1 MTMKILLL
9 NSLFPPST
17 VGGAERSVEVLAKGL
32 SSAGFHITVI
42 SLTDGDDITEV
53 RDGVKIHRLAH
64 GNIYWPYDGIRRGGG
79 SRLRWH
85 MNDGMKFA
93 HQSKIADILQRVSPD
108 VVHTNNLTGF
118 GSEVIPLAKS
128 HGLPVVHTLR
138 DFGIMCSRS
147 SVFKN
152 LRDCTTR
159 CLSCR
164 ILTSNKV
171 AGASEVDLVVGN
183 SSYMIERHR
192 ELGVFR
198 DVPARVIYNA
208 VPGILDNRPVA
219 AQAAGDDAYHLGFAG
234 AIKPEKGI
242 EVLLRALRSLD
253 RSDWKLSIA
262 GKGDDEYIRSL
273 KGTYSDLP
281 IEWLGFVPVEPFLD
295 SIDMMVIPSI
305 WPEPMPRTLIEAMA
319 HRLPAVVSDAGGSP
333 EVAAMYPGAQV
344 YPRQDAD
351 ALAEILAA
359 SIAQRPPRQE
369 VDEGILETFSVDRLV
384 ENYLG
389 AYREAIALRRREA

>member
-1 MTMKILLL
+1 MKIVLL
-9 NSLFPPST
+9 NSLYPPST

-32 SSAGFHITVI
+32 TEAGCNITVI
-42 SLTDGDDITEV
+42 CLTDGDDISEV
-53 RDGVKIHRLAH
+53 KDDVKIHRLAH
-64 GNIYWPYDGIRRGGG
+64 GNIYWPYDGIRRGSG

-85 MNDGMKFA
+85 VHDGMKFVN
-93 HQSKIADILQRVSPD
+93 QSTIADIFQRISPD

-118 GSEVIPLAKS
+118 GSQVIPLAKS
-128 HGLPVVHTLR
+128 QGLPVVHTLR

-147 SVFKN
+147 SVFKD
-152 LRDCTTR
+152 LRDCPSR

-164 ILTSNKV
+164 ILTSRKV
-171 AGASEVDLVVGN
+171 ASASEVDLVVGN
-183 SSYMIERHR
+183 SSYMVERHR

-198 DVPARVIYNA
+198 DVPSRVIYNA

-219 AQAAGDDAYHLGFAG
+219 SPAPGDPAYHLGFAG

-242 EVLLRALRSLD
+242 EVLLRALRSLG

-262 GKGDDEYIRSL
+262 GNGDQEYIRGL
-273 KGTYSDLP
+273 KSTYSDLP
-281 IEWLGFVPVEPFLD
+281 IEWLGFVPVDPFLD

-351 ALAEILAA
+351 ALAEILSAA
-359 SIAQRPPRQE
+359 ISQRPPRQN
-369 VDEGILETFSVDRLV
+369 VDTGILETFSVNRLV
-384 ENYLG
+384 ENYLS
-389 AYREAIALRRREA
+389 AYREAIALWRGKA